1 MEKRRAKEAE
11 DSLVKAIEDAAT
23 VAFNPSNKKSSAD
36 FRDFN
41 VLISQTNTIPLI
53 RALNI
58 LIKPG
63 RVPNW
68 LHTRLMNEL
77 TRLPQRPDGVR
88 AVLEFVFSVHPSSTV
103 KISEAATPQKQ
114 GANITMDALKMA
126 SNLLSVPPADID
138 PREWF
143 TGIAPQ
149 LLTLLDG
156 KDGIDLAKVAA
167 YVIGFGILGRRKY
180 GSLGGAGW
188 DAFAFPILA
197 NINPSLAT
205 NPGDPVRPS
214 QPQGFRPLSSAEA
227 PMKDIDDIINVS
239 TRDVLVEA
247 DELATSLRRLT
258 SLLNSHP
265 NPGLAR
271 RLLHN
276 IVPHLWALSSW
287 PQQDEN
293 IANRYSRPAKA
304 LLEMFLKLSETATYF
319 QELVDN
325 LLYKGECD
333 QARFQWIYECSTD
346 NGIHVRWLRYGQTSE
361 HRQLDVGELESKAT
375 AFVQLLQTLDSDA
388 QISALFLVLLRD
400 SLAKQVVLPEI
411 KITVEE
417 ELLDDPRT
425 PLIKAKVLQ
434 KMLEMIPNKLVHDPK
449 TMLTLVSR
457 ILRDFDATS
466 EDNDSTAIALSLL
479 NLVVTAPSFRKS
491 DIDSDILSSVE
502 GSLDIIRKAH
512 NADVSQTAHNL
523 SLLLTYR
530 DTIDDPSDRL
540 SAPTEKQVE
549 DRRTYNL
556 AIQYITEPDSP
567 PPVRSEGLN
576 LLSSLIQANSSI
588 LDIPA
593 ILALLSSLLSEDE
606 DYTNLRIMR
615 LFTQLATRH
624 PKSVTKDILEH
635 YVDADEKANAD
646 TRLRFGEAL
655 LQVIQRLG
663 ETFTGDVAATVCENL
678 LATAGRRGH
687 RPKTEKRQE
696 REVRARARKHK
707 EASDAWGGEVPD
719 LGSDDERTEEER
731 ARDEAIAR
739 IVGGWESRRGS
750 EDVRI
755 RASALSIFA
764 AALETNAAGPGAA
777 LVEAS
782 VDLCLD
788 VLTLER
794 GPETGI
800 LRRAAVHV
808 VLALVRALADARERR
823 RRLGFGLPDDTRA
836 DIARVL
842 RYVAQTDADGLVQ
855 HNAREAAES
864 LENWTLTAL
873 LPEAREDDGPGAT
886 LTRLVGL
893 NIGGPVSLPAPRQ
906 EDPGSG
912 VQARPRIEEV
922 E

>member
-1 MEKRRAKEAE
+1 MENRRVKETE
-11 DSLVKAIEDAAT
+11 DSLVKAIEGSAT
-23 VAFNPSNKKSSAD
+23 KAFDPSNREKSSAD

-41 VLISQTNTIPLI
+41 LLISQ
-53 RALNI
+53 ALNI

-68 LHTRLMNEL
+68 LHTRLMTEL

-88 AVLEFVFSVHPSSTV
+88 AILEFVFSVHPSSTV
-103 KISEAATPQKQ
+103 KMSEVATPQKQ
-114 GANITMDALKMA
+114 GANITMEALKMA
-126 SNLLSVPPADID
+126 SNLLSVPPADTD

-156 KDGIDLAKVAA
+156 KDGTDLAKVAA

-180 GSLGGAGW
+180 GSLGSAGW
-188 DAFAFPILA
+188 DAFAFPMLA

-205 NPGDPVRPS
+205 NPCDPV
-214 QPQGFRPLSSAEA
+214 QPFRAQGVRPLSTAEA
-227 PMKDIDDIINVS
+227 SMEDIDNIIDVS
-239 TRDVLVEA
+239 KRAVISEA
-247 DELATSLRRLT
+247 YELAKSLGRLT

-265 NPGLAR
+265 NPGLTR

-276 IVPHLWALSSW
+276 IVPQLWALSSW
-287 PQQDEN
+287 PQQDED
-293 IANRYSRPAKA
+293 ITNRYSRPAKT
-304 LLEMFLKLSETATYF
+304 LLVTFLKLSETATYF
-319 QELVDN
+319 HELVDN
-325 LLYKGECD
+325 LLYKGESD
-333 QARFQWIYECSTD
+333 ETRLQWIYECSTD
-346 NGIHVRWLRYGQTSE
+346 GGIHVRWLRYGQTSE

-375 AFVQLLQTLDSDA
+375 AFVQLLQLLDSHA

-411 KITVEE
+411 KTRVEE
-417 ELLDDPRT
+417 ERSDDPRT

-434 KMLEMIPNKLVHDPK
+434 KMLEMIPDKLVHDPK
-449 TMLTLVSR
+449 TMLSMVSR

-479 NLVVTAPSFRKS
+479 NLVVTTPNFRKS
-491 DIDSDILSSVE
+491 DIDSDILSSIE
-502 GSLDIIRKAH
+502 TSLDIIRKAR

-530 DTIDDPSDRL
+530 DTMDDPSDRL

-576 LLSSLIQANSSI
+576 LLSSLIQTNSSM
-588 LDIPA
+588 LNIPA
-593 ILALLSSLLSEDE
+593 MLALLSSLLSDDE
-606 DYTNLRIMR
+606 DYTNLRVIK

-624 PKSVTKDILEH
+624 PKSVTKEILEH
-635 YVDADEKANAD
+635 YVDADEKANTD
-646 TRLRFGEAL
+646 IRLRFGEAL

-663 ETFTGDVAATVCENL
+663 ETFTGDIAATVCENL

-687 RPKTEKRQE
+687 RPKTEKRQL
-696 REVRARARKHK
+696 RDARARARKHK

-739 IVGGWESRRGS
+739 IIGGWESRRGS
-750 EDVRI
+750 EDVRV

-764 AALETNAAGPGAA
+764 AALETNAAGPGAT

-800 LRRAAVHV
+800 LRRAAVHA
-808 VLALVRALADARERR
+808 VLALVRAVADAREERR
-823 RRLGFGLPDDTRA
+823 HLGFGLPDDTRA

-855 HNAREAAES
+855 HNARQVAES
-864 LENWTLTAL
+864 LENWTLIAL
-873 LPEAREDDGPGAT
+873 LPPKARGDDGPGAT
-886 LTRLVGL
+886 LTRLAGL
-893 NIGGPVSLPAPRQ
+893 NIGDPRSLPALRQ
-906 EDPGSG
+906 EGPGSI
-912 VQARPRIEEV
+912 VQGRPRIEEV

>member
-1 MEKRRAKEAE
+1 MEKRRAKETE

-23 VAFNPSNKKSSAD
+23 KAFDPSNKEKSSAD

-41 VLISQTNTIPLI
+41 LLISQ
-53 RALNI
+53 ALNI

-77 TRLPQRPDGVR
+77 TRLPQRPNGVR
-88 AVLEFVFSVHPSSTV
+88 AILEFVFSVHPSSTV
-103 KISEAATPQKQ
+103 KMSEAASPQKQ
-114 GANITMDALKMA
+114 GANITMEALKMA
-126 SNLLSVPPADID
+126 SNLLSVPPADTD

-149 LLTLLDG
+149 LLSLLDG
-156 KDGIDLAKVAA
+156 KDGTDLAKVAA

-180 GSLGGAGW
+180 GSLGSAGW
-188 DAFAFPILA
+188 DAFAFPMLG

-205 NPGDPVRPS
+205 SPSDPV
-214 QPQGFRPLSSAEA
+214 QPFRPQAVRPPTSPEA
-227 PMKDIDDIINVS
+227 PMDDIGDIININTQAVII
-239 TRDVLVEA
+239 EA
-247 DELATSLRRLT
+247 DELAKSLRRLT

-265 NPGLAR
+265 NPGLTR

-276 IVPHLWALSSW
+276 IVPQLWALSSW
-287 PQQDEN
+287 PQQAED
-293 IANRYSRPAKA
+293 IANRYSRPAKT
-304 LLEMFLKLSETATYF
+304 LLETFLKLSESATYL

-325 LLYKGECD
+325 LLYKGESD
-333 QARFQWIYECSTD
+333 GTRFQWIYECSAD
-346 NGIHVRWLRYGQTSE
+346 GGIHVRWLQYGQASE

-375 AFVQLLQTLDSDA
+375 AFVQLLQSLDTDA
-388 QISALFLVLLRD
+388 QISALLLVLLRD
-400 SLAKQVVLPEI
+400 SLANQVVLPEI
-411 KITVEE
+411 KIRVDE
-417 ELLDDPRT
+417 ELSDDPRT

-434 KMLEMIPNKLVHDPK
+434 KMLEMIPSKLVHDPK
-449 TMLTLVSR
+449 TMLSLVSR

-491 DIDSDILSSVE
+491 DIDSDLLASIE
-502 GSLDIIRKAH
+502 ASLDIIKKAH

-523 SLLLTYR
+523 SLLLSYR

-540 SAPTEKQVE
+540 SVPTEKQVE

-593 ILALLSSLLSEDE
+593 ILALLSSLLSDDE
-606 DYTNLRIMR
+606 DYTNLRVIK

-624 PKSVTKDILEH
+624 PKSVTKEILEH
-635 YVDADEKANAD
+635 YVDVGEKANTD

-696 REVRARARKHK
+696 RDALGRARKHK

-750 EDVRI
+750 EDVRV

-764 AALETNAAGPGAA
+764 AALETNAAGPGPA

-800 LRRAAVHV
+800 LRRAAVHA
-808 VLALVRALADARERR
+808 VLVFVRAVADAREER
-823 RRLGFGLPDDTRA
+823 RRLGFGLPNDTSA

-855 HNAREAAES
+855 HNAREVAES
-864 LENWTLTAL
+864 LENWTLMAL
-873 LPEAREDDGPGAT
+873 LPPEATGDDGPGAT
-886 LTRLVGL
+886 LTRLAGL
-893 NIGGPVSLPAPRQ
+893 NVGAPRSQPALRQ
-906 EDPGSG
+906 EGPGSG
-912 VQARPRIEEV
+912 VQGRPRIEEV